1 MKYEELNKAIIDLI
15 GGKDNIITLT
25 HCVTRLRFKLK
36 DRNKP
41 KTEEIRKLDDV
52 IDVLSNDVAYQ
63 VIIGTQ
69 VGEVY
74 EELVQMIDIDQNNN
88 QKAEK
93 PRNAGAYITSILAVI
108 GDSINPFLEVL
119 LAAGVISSILSI
131 ASVFGLLEAYVS
143 PTYNVLDALSS
154 GVFTY
159 LPVLIAAGLAKRL
172 NISPYIAMAL
182 TFAMVIPSIDGVEGL
197 SLFGISLQTV
207 TYTRSFIPSLLGVWI
222 LSIVIK
228 TLNKV
233 MPKKLHF
240 FLVPS
245 LALLITYPIVLFFFG
260 PIGNVLSEAMGAAFM
275 WILNTF
281 GLPVASAIKAAVN
294 PIIMITGAGA
304 FMTPITLNNLSM
316 WGYDPL
322 LPTSLISDMAVG
334 GAALGYYLRARKEFK
349 KIKTP
354 EREKELELFGTTSF
368 SAIMGITEP
377 ALYGVFAKF
386 RRPFIATI
394 CAGLVGGTISGLM
407 GVKTYGYV
415 WGLMSFPTYMTGGI
429 MNQIGIIVAVA
440 AGFVTSVLVAY
451 GIGIPR
457 DKKEKIVSIEKV
469 NSNMEK
475 VILKTVTEGKV
486 IPLNKVKDRAFA
498 SEAIGKGIAI
508 IPEDKEEIE
517 IKAPA
522 SGVIASVFPTKH
534 AYGIKTEEGIEILIH
549 IGLDTVNLEGKY
561 FEACVKEG
569 QQVTC
574 GDTLCS
580 FNAKEIKRE
589 GFDTT
594 VIVVITNTKDFLDVI
609 PSNDDTSEIMFVL
622 M

>member
-1 MKYEELNKAIIDLI
+1 
-15 GGKDNIITLT
+15 
-25 HCVTRLRFKLK
+25 
-36 DRNKP
+36 
-41 KTEEIRKLDDV
+41 
-52 IDVLSNDVAYQ
+52 
-63 VIIGTQ
+63 
-69 VGEVY
+69 
-74 EELVQMIDIDQNNN
+74 
-88 QKAEK
+88 
-93 PRNAGAYITSILAVI
+93 
-108 GDSINPFLEVL
+108 
-119 LAAGVISSILSI
+119 
-131 ASVFGLLEAYVS
+131 
-143 PTYNVLDALSS
+143 
-154 GVFTY
+154 
-159 LPVLIAAGLAKRL
+159 
-172 NISPYIAMAL
+172 
-182 TFAMVIPSIDGVEGL
+182 
-197 SLFGISLQTV
+197 
-207 TYTRSFIPSLLGVWI
+207 
-222 LSIVIK
+222 
-228 TLNKV
+228 
-233 MPKKLHF
+233 
-240 FLVPS
+240 
-245 LALLITYPIVLFFFG
+245 
-260 PIGNVLSEAMGAAFM
+260 
-275 WILNTF
+275 
-281 GLPVASAIKAAVN
+281 
-294 PIIMITGAGA
+294 
-304 FMTPITLNNLSM
+304 
-316 WGYDPL
+316 
-322 LPTSLISDMAVG
+322 
-334 GAALGYYLRARKEFK
+334 
-349 KIKTP
+349 
-354 EREKELELFGTTSF
+354 
-368 SAIMGITEP
+368 
-377 ALYGVFAKF
+377 
-386 RRPFIATI
+386 
-394 CAGLVGGTISGLM
+394 
-407 GVKTYGYV
+407 
-415 WGLMSFPTYMTGGI
+415 

-609 PSNDDTSEIMFVL
+609 PSNDDTSEMMFVL